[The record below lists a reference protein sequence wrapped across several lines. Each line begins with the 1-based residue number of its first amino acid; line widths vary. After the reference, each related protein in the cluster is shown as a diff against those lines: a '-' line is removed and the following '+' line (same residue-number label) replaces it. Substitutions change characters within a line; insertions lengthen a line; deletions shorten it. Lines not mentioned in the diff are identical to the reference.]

1 MVHLLQ
7 LLVKLLLNVE
17 RDLKDNSKLVGSL
30 LIGGVWLILFAEIFP
45 TQLGV
50 WREWFIWSGWIL
62 VGLAAF
68 LFVRRKIWAW
78 RGRSRVTRRGSLF
91 RA

>member
-1 MVHLLQ
+1 VVHLLQ

-30 LIGGVWLILFAEIFP
+30 LIGGVWLILFVEIFP
-45 TQLGV
+45 TQLGI
-50 WREWFIWSGWIL
+50 WREWFIWRGWIL

-68 LFVRRKIWAW
+68 LLVRRKIWAW
-78 RGRSRVTRRGSLF
+78 RGRRGSTRRGSLF

>member
-7 LLVKLLLNVE
+7 FLIKLLINLE

-30 LIGGVWLILFAEIFP
+30 LIGGVWLIFFAEVFRP
-45 TQLGV
+45 KLGI
-50 WREWFIWSGWIL
+50 WREWFIWSGSIL

-68 LFVRRKIWAW
+68 LFLRRKIWAW
-78 RGRSRVTRRGSLF
+78 RGQSRAARRGSLF

>member
-7 LLVKLLLNVE
+7 FLVKLLLNLE

-30 LIGGVWLILFAEIFP
+30 LIGGVWLILLAEVFA
-45 TQLGV
+45 TQLGI
-50 WREWFIWSGWIL
+50 WREWFLWSGWVL

-78 RGRSRVTRRGSLF
+78 RGRGRAVRRGSLF